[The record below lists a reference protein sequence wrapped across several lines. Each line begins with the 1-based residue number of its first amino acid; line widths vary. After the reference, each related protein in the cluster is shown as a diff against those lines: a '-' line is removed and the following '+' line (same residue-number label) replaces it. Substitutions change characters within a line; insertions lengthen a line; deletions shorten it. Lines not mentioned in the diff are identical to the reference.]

1 MDSNNT
7 PLNNTV
13 KLDDVPLNKFHIKIA
28 GLTFGAHFTDGY
40 ILGIVGFALMLI
52 TPQMDLSPFWIGLI
66 GSSALFGLF
75 IGSLVLGWLSDIIGR
90 QKIFVLS
97 FILITAAS
105 ILQFFADSPI
115 ELVIFRIL
123 IGIGLGGDY
132 SVGHALLAE
141 ISPRK
146 HRGPLLGSFS
156 VIWTF
161 GYVVAN
167 FIGIY
172 ATNTTPDA
180 WKWMLASSAI
190 PAVIILIARI
200 GSPESPRWLASKGR
214 HEEAQQIIHKH
225 FGPNVILDDQ
235 STQQDEKMGFTAL
248 FHKDMIKRTLFNSIF
263 WVCLVMPYFAIYTFL
278 PIILEEFKLEQSF
291 GIDLL
296 LNGLLIIGALLGIW
310 FTIKF
315 TRRGFLI
322 SSFVVLIISLGLLSI
337 IPSNSLLI
345 MIILFSIFTLI
356 LSAVSNLVG
365 VFPAESFP
373 TNIRSSGIG
382 FATSISRLGSAASTF
397 LLPISMMQIG
407 VQNTM
412 LCLTVVLIVG
422 LIVSVAWAP
431 ETKTLSL
438 NKAGD
443 ISDSQTKEALKNK
456 LI

>member
-1 MDSNNT
+1 M
-7 PLNNTV
+7 
-13 KLDDVPLNKFHIKIA
+13 
-28 GLTFGAHFTDGY
+28 
-40 ILGIVGFALMLI
+40 
-52 TPQMDLSPFWIGLI
+52 
-66 GSSALFGLF
+66 
-75 IGSLVLGWLSDIIGR
+75 
-90 QKIFVLS
+90 LS
-97 FILITAAS
+97 FILITVAS
-105 ILQFFADSPI
+105 VLQFFAETPT
-115 ELVIFRIL
+115 ELVIYRIL

-132 SVGHALLAE
+132 SVGHTLLAE

-146 HRGPLLGSFS
+146 YRGPLLGSFS

-161 GYVVAN
+161 GYVAAN
-167 FIGIY
+167 IVGIY
-172 ATNTTPDA
+172 ATSASPDA

-190 PAVIILIARI
+190 PALIILFARM
-200 GSPESPRWLASKGR
+200 GTPESPRWLASKGR
-214 HEEAQQIIHKH
+214 HEEALQIVQKH

-235 STQQDEKMGFTAL
+235 TEHVGEKKGFMAL

-278 PIILEEFKLEQSF
+278 PIILDEIGLQQGF
-291 GIDLL
+291 GVDLL

-322 SSFVVLIISLGLLSI
+322 SSFVVLIIALGLLSI
-337 IPSNSLLI
+337 LPSNLTVL
-345 MIILFSIFTLI
+345 MIIAFSIFTLI

-373 TNIRSSGIG
+373 TDIRSSGVG

-397 LLPISMMQIG
+397 LLPMSMANIG

-412 LCLTVVLIVG
+412 LCLTVILVIG
-422 LIVSVAWAP
+422 LVVSVAWAP

-438 NKAGD
+438 TEAGN
-443 ISDSQTKEALKNK
+443 TNE
-456 LI
+456 

>member
-1 MDSNNT
+1 MTKEMGDYRSMGTTTINNT
-7 PLNNTV
+7 KQI

-40 ILGIVGFALMLI
+40 ILGIVGFALTLLA
-52 TPQMDLSPFWIGLI
+52 PQMELSSFWIGLI

-75 IGSLVLGWLSDIIGR
+75 LGSLILGWISDHIGR

-97 FILITAAS
+97 FILITVAS
-105 ILQFFADSPI
+105 VLQFFAETPT
-115 ELVIFRIL
+115 ELVIYRIL

-132 SVGHALLAE
+132 SVGHTLLAE

-146 HRGPLLGSFS
+146 YRGPLLGSFS

-161 GYVVAN
+161 GYVAAN
-167 FIGIY
+167 IVGIY
-172 ATNTTPDA
+172 ATSASPDA

-190 PAVIILIARI
+190 PALIILFARM
-200 GSPESPRWLASKGR
+200 GTPESPRWLASKGR
-214 HEEAQQIIHKH
+214 HEEALQIVQKH

-235 STQQDEKMGFTAL
+235 TEHVGEKKGFMAL

-278 PIILEEFKLEQSF
+278 PIILDEIGLQQGF
-291 GIDLL
+291 GVDLL

-322 SSFVVLIISLGLLSI
+322 SSFVVLIIALGLLSI
-337 IPSNSLLI
+337 LPSNLTVL
-345 MIILFSIFTLI
+345 MIIAFSIFTLI

-373 TNIRSSGIG
+373 TDIRSSGVG

-397 LLPISMMQIG
+397 LLPMSMANIG

-412 LCLTVVLIVG
+412 LCLTVILVIG
-422 LIVSVAWAP
+422 LVVSVAWAP

-438 NKAGD
+438 TEAGNTD
-443 ISDSQTKEALKNK
+443 E
-456 LI
+456 

>member
-1 MDSNNT
+1 MTKEMGDYRSMGTTTINNT
-7 PLNNTV
+7 KQI

-40 ILGIVGFALMLI
+40 ILGIVGFALTLLA
-52 TPQMDLSPFWIGLI
+52 PQMELSSFWIGLI

-75 IGSLVLGWLSDIIGR
+75 LGSLILGWISDHIGR

-97 FILITAAS
+97 FILITVAS
-105 ILQFFADSPI
+105 VLQFFAETPT
-115 ELVIFRIL
+115 ELVIYRIL

-132 SVGHALLAE
+132 SVGHTLLAE

-146 HRGPLLGSFS
+146 YRGPLLGSFS

-161 GYVVAN
+161 GYVAAN
-167 FIGIY
+167 IVGIY
-172 ATNTTPDA
+172 ATSASPDA

-190 PAVIILIARI
+190 PALIILFARM
-200 GSPESPRWLASKGR
+200 GTPESPRWLASKGR
-214 HEEAQQIIHKH
+214 HEEALQIVQKH

-235 STQQDEKMGFTAL
+235 TEHVGEKKGFMAL

-278 PIILEEFKLEQSF
+278 PIILDEIGLQQGF
-291 GIDLL
+291 GVDLL

-322 SSFVVLIISLGLLSI
+322 SSFVVLIIALGLLSI
-337 IPSNSLLI
+337 LPSNLTVL
-345 MIILFSIFTLI
+345 MIIAFSIFTLI

-373 TNIRSSGIG
+373 TDIRSSGVG

-397 LLPISMMQIG
+397 LLPMSMANIG

-412 LCLTVVLIVG
+412 LCLTVILVIG
-422 LIVSVAWAP
+422 LVVSVAWAP

-438 NKAGD
+438 TEAGN
-443 ISDSQTKEALKNK
+443 TNE
-456 LI
+456 

>member
-1 MDSNNT
+1 MGDYRSMGTTTINNT
-7 PLNNTV
+7 KQI

-40 ILGIVGFALMLI
+40 ILGIVGFALTLLA
-52 TPQMDLSPFWIGLI
+52 PQMELSSFWIGLI

-75 IGSLVLGWLSDIIGR
+75 LGSLILGWISDHIGR

-97 FILITAAS
+97 FILITVAS
-105 ILQFFADSPI
+105 VLQFFAETPT
-115 ELVIFRIL
+115 ELVIYRIL

-132 SVGHALLAE
+132 SVGHTLLAE

-146 HRGPLLGSFS
+146 YRGPLLGSFS

-161 GYVVAN
+161 GYVAAN
-167 FIGIY
+167 IVGIY
-172 ATNTTPDA
+172 ATSASPDA

-190 PAVIILIARI
+190 PALIILFARM
-200 GSPESPRWLASKGR
+200 GTPESPRWLASKGR
-214 HEEAQQIIHKH
+214 HEEALQIVQKH

-235 STQQDEKMGFTAL
+235 TEHVGEKKGFMAL

-278 PIILEEFKLEQSF
+278 PIILDEIGLQQGF
-291 GIDLL
+291 GVDLL

-322 SSFVVLIISLGLLSI
+322 SSFVVLIIALGLLSI
-337 IPSNSLLI
+337 LPSNLTVL
-345 MIILFSIFTLI
+345 MIIAFSIFTLI

-373 TNIRSSGIG
+373 TDIRSSGVG

-397 LLPISMMQIG
+397 LLPMSMANIG

-412 LCLTVVLIVG
+412 LCLTVILVIG
-422 LIVSVAWAP
+422 LVVSVAWAP

-438 NKAGD
+438 TEAGNTD
-443 ISDSQTKEALKNK
+443 E
-456 LI
+456 

>member
-1 MDSNNT
+1 MGTTTINNT
-7 PLNNTV
+7 KQI

-40 ILGIVGFALMLI
+40 ILGIVGFALTLLA
-52 TPQMDLSPFWIGLI
+52 PQMELSSFWIGLI

-75 IGSLVLGWLSDIIGR
+75 LGSLILGWISDHIGR

-97 FILITAAS
+97 FILITVAS
-105 ILQFFADSPI
+105 VLQFFAETPT
-115 ELVIFRIL
+115 ELVIYRIL

-132 SVGHALLAE
+132 SVGHTLLAE

-146 HRGPLLGSFS
+146 YRGPLLGSFS

-161 GYVVAN
+161 GYVAAN
-167 FIGIY
+167 IVGIY
-172 ATNTTPDA
+172 ATSASPDA

-190 PAVIILIARI
+190 PALIILFARM
-200 GSPESPRWLASKGR
+200 GTPESPRWLASKGR
-214 HEEAQQIIHKH
+214 HEEALQIVQKH

-235 STQQDEKMGFTAL
+235 TEHVGEKKGFMAL

-278 PIILEEFKLEQSF
+278 PIILDEIGLQQGF
-291 GIDLL
+291 GVDLL

-322 SSFVVLIISLGLLSI
+322 SSFVVLIIALGLLSI
-337 IPSNSLLI
+337 LPSNLTVL
-345 MIILFSIFTLI
+345 MIIAFSIFTLI

-373 TNIRSSGIG
+373 TDIRSSGVG

-397 LLPISMMQIG
+397 LLPMSMANIG

-412 LCLTVVLIVG
+412 LCLTVILVIG
-422 LIVSVAWAP
+422 LVVSVAWAP

-438 NKAGD
+438 TEAGNTD
-443 ISDSQTKEALKNK
+443 E
-456 LI
+456 